1 VHRKREICDSRLIT
15 YDVDLSNVI
24 DLFDSSTR
32 ILIFVACTTQFLETI
47 FDSLDDERDFF
58 DLTSRHARL
67 QFTLDDFLNIVVK
80 NEKKIIRSLRF
91 RQELK

>member
-1 VHRKREICDSRLIT
+1 VHRKHEICDSRFIT
-15 YDVDLSNVI
+15 YDIDLSSVI

-47 FDSLDDERDFF
+47 FDSLDDERDLF

-67 QFTLDDFLNIVVK
+67 QFALDDFLNIIVK
-80 NEKKIIRSLRF
+80 NEEKIICSLRF
-91 RQELK
+91 RQELE